1 MAYLHFVITQFNLRN
16 LPNSNNSDYENWI
29 KWTQNRIVIFK
40 EYCLPSLVN
49 QTSKNFIWL
58 LYFDVDS
65 QKEFKPFMD
74 EISAVPFI
82 QICYCSRN
90 EDFYENYI
98 REVKKRADKVAD
110 WILTTRIDN
119 DDCLHKDAIKIIQQN
134 FIEKNR
140 FLISLASGYV
150 LNAQDKTLS
159 HYFYPMSPFL
169 TLIEKNDKAMGG
181 VFEKGHTKWDELR
194 LFIFREIWLEYYNKK
209 TRKSRFILKNPL
221 WIQIVHG
228 ENISNSFYRGLPVL
242 RNIYLHDFSI
252 PYASKKLSLK
262 VLGRYSH
269 YVTWKRY
276 FKCLIIKF
284 IIGK

>member
-1 MAYLHFVITQFNLRN
+1 MAYQHFVITQFNLRN
-16 LPNSNNSDYENWI
+16 LPNSNNSSHENWI

-40 EYCLPSLVN
+40 EYCLPSLAD
-49 QTSKNFIWL
+49 QTSMNFIWL
-58 LYFDVDS
+58 LYFDEDS
-65 QKEFKPFMD
+65 RKEFMPFMD
-74 EISAVPFI
+74 ELSAVPFI
-82 QICYCSRN
+82 RICYCSRN
-90 EDFYENYI
+90 EDFQESYI
-98 REVKKRADKVAD
+98 REVKKRADKDAA

-119 DDCLHKDAIKIIQQN
+119 DDCLHRDAIKVIQQN
-134 FIEKNR
+134 FTEKNR

-150 LNAQDKTLS
+150 MSARDKTLS

-169 TLIEKNDKAMGG
+169 TLIEKNDAEIKG

-194 LFIFREIWLEYYNKK
+194 LFIYREIWLEYFNRKA
-209 TRKSRFILKNPL
+209 RKSRFILKNPL

-242 RNIYLHDFSI
+242 RNIKLDDFSI

-262 VLGRYSH
+262 VLSRYAH

-276 FKCLIIKF
+276 FKCLVIKF

>member
-1 MAYLHFVITQFNLRN
+1 MAYLHFIITQFNLRN
-16 LPNSNNSDYENWI
+16 LPNSNNSEYESWI

-58 LYFDVDS
+58 LYFDLDS
-65 QKEFKPFMD
+65 QKEFKPFID

-90 EDFYENYI
+90 EDFNINYI
-98 REVKKRADKVAD
+98 NEVKKRTGKVAD

-134 FIEKNR
+134 FKEKNR

-150 LNAQDKTLS
+150 MNVQDKTLS

-169 TLIEKNDKAMGG
+169 TLIEKNDKEIKG
-181 VFEKGHTKWDELR
+181 VFERGHTKWDELR
-194 LFIFREIWLEYYNKK
+194 LFIFWEIWLEYFNKK
-209 TRKSRFILKNPL
+209 ARKSRFILKKPL
-221 WIQIVHG
+221 WIQMVHG

-242 RNIYLHDFSI
+242 RNISLHEFSI

-276 FKCLIIKF
+276 FKCLIVKF
-284 IIGK
+284 VIGK

>member
-1 MAYLHFVITQFNLRN
+1 
-16 LPNSNNSDYENWI
+16 
-29 KWTQNRIVIFK
+29 
-40 EYCLPSLVN
+40 
-49 QTSKNFIWL
+49 
-58 LYFDVDS
+58 
-65 QKEFKPFMD
+65 MD

-194 LFIFREIWLEYYNKK
+194 LFIFREIWLEYFNKK